1 MYAVVVPT
9 VVADGMLEYLIV
21 IAVISIGIVEVAF
34 IESIEWFVLSILKS
48 LVLETIVNESS

>member
-1 MYAVVVPT
+1 
-9 VVADGMLEYLIV
+9 MLEYLIV